1 MFAMAKRRNFT
12 QGDFFWCMYI
22 LIFARYYNKIS
33 FVNLEEKILSNT
45 MRLLQELDS
54 ESLTLQGKEL
64 AFWNKCK
71 EEYLTPEISE
81 HQTVS

>member
-1 MFAMAKRRNFT
+1 MTCFGA
-12 QGDFFWCMYI
+12 C
-22 LIFARYYNKIS
+22 IS
-33 FVNLEEKILSNT
+33 SFLLAIITKFRLLNLEEKILSDA
-45 MRLLQELDS
+45 MRLLQELDF
-54 ESLTLQGKEL
+54 ESLEDGEL